1 MAFRDYEIAYVQ
13 GRELWIGQSKSR
25 EASGSVLMPIK

>member
-1 MAFRDYEIAYVQ
+1 MAFGDYEIAYIQ
-13 GRELWIGQSKSR
+13 ERSCGLGQSKSR